1 MRALDNFDPRWIP
14 VPLRVVMGIILIV
27 AGYQK
32 LMNLGGTAGFF
43 GQVGIPAPEVMA
55 AFIAGLE
62 LIGGLLLIVGLGV
75 RWVAVLYVCEFLVAA
90 FVVKLPR
97 MGWDPTRIDFMM
109 LAGALTLLLAGA
121 GAASVDAMLAR
132 RRTAVAA

>member
-1 MRALDNFDPRWIP
+1 MQALERIDPRWIVVP
-14 VPLRVVMGIILIV
+14 VRVTMGIILLV

-32 LMNLGGTAGFF
+32 LTNLGGTAGFF

-62 LIGGLLLIVGLGV
+62 LIGGLLLIVGLGI
-75 RWVAVLYVCEFLVAA
+75 RWLALLLVAEFLVAA

-97 MGWDPTRIDFMM
+97 TGWDASRIDVMM
-109 LAGALTLLLAGA
+109 LAGALTLALAGA
-121 GAASVDAMLAR
+121 GAASVDAMLAKR
-132 RRTAVAA
+132 RGVLAR